1 MFQHEKPYDCGSW
14 LQEDKKLICGM
25 KGKMLWLMS
34 ACLPPLL
41 EEHACSDCEYIA
53 TRPFYL
59 KRHKLHKHSGRTFQC
74 DECDYAGSTKITLKM
89 HKDSRFKVIQFPCEQ
104 CDYEA
109 TGESNLKRHIM
120 TKHKSKKY
128 PCSECEYTCG
138 ALGYLKKHM
147 MLEHDITEP
156 ETKAELNPKVKPGI
170 Y

>member
-1 MFQHEKPYDCGSW
+1 
-14 LQEDKKLICGM
+14 
-25 KGKMLWLMS
+25 
-34 ACLPPLL
+34 
-41 EEHACSDCEYIA
+41 
-53 TRPFYL
+53 
-59 KRHKLHKHSGRTFQC
+59 
-74 DECDYAGSTKITLKM
+74 M

-120 TKHKSKKY
+120 IKHKSKKY